1 MQVELT
7 PRQREI
13 LRRVVEDYVAT
24 GQPVGSKHLVET
36 AVMTVS
42 ASTVRNE
49 LAVLEELG
57 LLMHPHTSA
66 GRVPTETGYRLYA
79 DELLGRLDP
88 RPSEFPLDLSRARTE
103 IESAL
108 QETTEAL
115 SQVTRLLAL
124 VSAPPF
130 DATTVRHVEVLLL
143 QPQVAMVVVI
153 TSAGGVAKRVAQFP
167 EPIDPGVAA
176 WAREYLNETLVGL
189 GLGSRDLRRRFED
202 PGLSARE
209 QAFLDALRP
218 AFSELLRDEQR
229 LYVGGA
235 ATLLDEVRAEELD
248 AYRRLLE
255 VLEKRAALLEIVG
268 EALGPRRAFVRVGEE
283 LDNPALRDAALV
295 GSSYGL
301 AHRTLGAV
309 SLLGPVRMDYE
320 KALRAV
326 RAAAFELSRFV
337 ADVYAEN

>member
-1 MQVELT
+1 MRVELT
-7 PRQREI
+7 ARQREI
-13 LRRVVEDYVAT
+13 LRRLVEEYVAS
-24 GQPVGSKHLVET
+24 GQPVGSKYLVEHSGL
-36 AVMTVS
+36 TVS

-57 LLMHPHTSA
+57 LLTHPHTSA
-66 GRVPTETGYRLYA
+66 GRVPTEAGYRLYA
-79 DELLGRLDP
+79 DELLGRLDL
-88 RPSEFPLDLSRARTE
+88 RPNEFPLDLGPARTE
-103 IESAL
+103 LESAL
-108 QETTEAL
+108 QETTEML

-143 QPQVAMVVVI
+143 QPHVVMAVVI
-153 TSAGGVAKRVAQFP
+153 TSAGGVSKRVVEFP
-167 EPIDPGVAA
+167 EPVDPGVAA
-176 WAREYLNETLVGL
+176 WAREYLNETLAGI
-189 GLGSRDLRRRFED
+189 GLGSRELRRRLED
-202 PGLSARE
+202 TGLSPRE
-209 QAFLDALRP
+209 RAFLEALRP
-218 AFSELLRDEQR
+218 VFTELVRDEQR
-229 LYVGGA
+229 VYVGGA
-235 ATLLDEVRAEELD
+235 ATLLDEVRVEELD

-255 VLEKRAALLEIVG
+255 VLERRAGLIDIVG
-268 EALGPRRAFVRVGEE
+268 EALEPRRAFVRLGEE

-326 RAAAFELSRFV
+326 RAAAVELSRFV
-337 ADVYAEN
+337 ESAYEER